1 MIIKKDLFK
10 NSLVDAIKT
19 VLKNHDGE
27 LPEKEVCKLL
37 GITTSDIPWGYN
49 IGWAK
54 CLQINQEFNLILSK
68 RNDNENQT

>member
-1 MIIKKDLFK
+1 MTIKKDLFK
-10 NSLVDAIKT
+10 DSLVDAIKT

-37 GITTSDIPWGYN
+37 GITTSDLPWGYN

-68 RNDNENQT
+68 RNDNDNKT

>member
-1 MIIKKDLFK
+1 MTIKKDLFK
-10 NSLVDAIKT
+10 DSLVDAIKT

-37 GITTSDIPWGYN
+37 GITTSDLPWGYN

-68 RNDNENQT
+68 RNDNDNQT

>member
-54 CLQINQEFNLILSK
+54 CLQINQEFNLIMSGSDK
-68 RNDNENQT
+68 HDNKT